1 MPSPEGLPIVHIRVL
16 FGADRVYVIAPAGRI
31 LFKSAAGPFGLK
43 PKDIELPPLQ
53 QSLCN

>member
-1 MPSPEGLPIVHIRVL
+1 VPSPEGLPIVHIRVL

-53 QSLCN
+53 QSLSN